1 VHVNYYFLV
10 SLIGVTAYALA
21 AGARPERVGVVAYAV
36 SAAVTYA
43 ILESHRS
50 HRWQQVEAGI
60 FVVDVVTFL
69 FFVLLALRSNRFWP
83 IWASAFLGLGV
94 LGHVARW
101 AAGGAEVFW
110 YAYAVSLTI
119 WSYPIMAVIALGTW
133 NHQRR
138 HAGLDTRRSVH
149 R

>member
-1 VHVNYYFLV
+1 V
-10 SLIGVTAYALA
+10 SLIVVTAYALA
-21 AGARPERVGVVAYAV
+21 AGGRPERVGVLAYAV
-36 SAAVTYA
+36 SAEVTYA

-50 HRWQQVEAGI
+50 YRWQQVEFGI
-60 FVVDVVTFL
+60 FLVDVVTFL
-69 FFVLLALRSNRFWP
+69 FFVLLALRSDRFWP

-119 WSYPIMAVIALGTW
+119 WSYPIMLVMAIGAF
-133 NHQRR
+133 NHARR
-138 HAGLDTRRSVH
+138 TGRWSRPLAES
-149 R
+149 